1 MRCPAPNAFRL
12 SLSTVRKG
20 CWSTSFMALASNCI
34 FPLFFFFVVNV
45 WPLIAHA
52 IFFVTFSRA
61 FRWWRAFLC
70 LKPIVSALAFSRVFR
85 LFCRSTV
92 LLLRPEVRFFHI
104 LFCRIYRWYI
114 TLFEGGLTRLQSR
127 KLYRPYCSEETSM
140 GWLRLNEHV
149 SCFMASY
156 NTRCDWSTWY
166 FRKER
171 QPHNY
176 GLNYYIIHSSSKS
189 HSSSKTA
196 NITWYKGC
204 VVGCQAFGHTHPMSL
219 CGGVF
224 LCYHSYSP

>member
-1 MRCPAPNAFRL
+1 MLFSLLRFPALFAGDAR
-12 SLSTVRKG
+12 SSA
-20 CWSTSFMALASNCI
+20 WS
-34 FPLFFFFVVNV
+34 
-45 WPLIAHA
+45 
-52 IFFVTFSRA
+52 
-61 FRWWRAFLC
+61 
-70 LKPIVSALAFSRVFR
+70 R
-85 LFCRSTV
+85 LFPRLHFPACFACSVGRLFYFFGLKFV
-92 LLLRPEVRFFHI
+92 FFHI

-224 LCYHSYSP
+224 FMLP

>member
-1 MRCPAPNAFRL
+1 M
-12 SLSTVRKG
+12 
-20 CWSTSFMALASNCI
+20 
-34 FPLFFFFVVNV
+34 
-45 WPLIAHA
+45 WPLVAHA
-52 IFFVTFSRA
+52 IFSVTFSRA

-224 LCYHSYSP
+224 FMLP

>member
-1 MRCPAPNAFRL
+1 MLF
-12 SLSTVRKG
+12 SLLRYPRFSLVTRV
-20 CWSTSFMALASNCI
+20 
-34 FPLFFFFVVNV
+34 PLLEAV
-45 WPLIAHA
+45 
-52 IFFVTFSRA
+52 
-61 FRWWRAFLC
+61 C
-70 LKPIVSALAFSRVFR
+70 VSALAFSRVFR

-104 LFCRIYRWYI
+104 LFCRIYHWYI

-204 VVGCQAFGHTHPMSL
+204 VVGCQAFGHTHPMSS
-219 CGGVF
+219 CSVVF
-224 LCYHSYSP
+224 YMLP